1 MTEMTLL
8 EAVNLA
14 LHHEMAQDSNVV
26 VLGEDVGDNGG
37 VFRATVGLKDKFG
50 LKRVIDSPLAEA
62 LIAGVTVG
70 MASQGL
76 RPVAEFQFQGFI
88 FPAMEHLM
96 CHAARMRN
104 RTRGRLTCPAVFR
117 APFGGGIH
125 APEHHS
131 ESLEALFAHIPGF
144 KVVIPSSPQRAY
156 GLLLASIRSNDPVMF
171 FEPKRIY
178 RTVKSEV
185 IDNGLSLPLD
195 TCFTL
200 RKGRDI
206 TLVTWGACVVESL
219 QAAETLS
226 NHGIEAEV
234 IDLASIKPIDT
245 ATIFSSLEKTGRL
258 LVVHEASKTCGV
270 GAEILA
276 RTAEHAM
283 CLLKAPP
290 KRVTGTDTIMPCYR
304 NEDYFLIKE
313 DDIVLAAR
321 ELIGGWQ

>member
-1 MTEMTLL
+1 MAELTLL

-14 LHHEMAQDSNVV
+14 LHHEMAHNPDVI

-37 VFRATVGLKDKFG
+37 VFRATVGLKEKYG
-50 LKRVIDSPLAEA
+50 CKRVIDSPLAEA

-76 RPVAEFQFQGFI
+76 RPVAEFQFQGFV

-96 CHAARMRN
+96 CHAARLRN

-131 ESLEALFAHIPGF
+131 ESIEALFAHIPGI
-144 KVVIPSSPQRAY
+144 KVVVPSSPQRAY
-156 GLLLASIRSNDPVMF
+156 GLLLASIRSNDPIMF

-185 IDNGLSLPLD
+185 EDNGTALPLD
-195 TCFTL
+195 SCFTL
-200 RKGRDI
+200 RKGRDL

-219 QAAETLS
+219 QAASALS
-226 NHGIEAEV
+226 KVGIEVEV
-234 IDLASIKPIDT
+234 LDLASIKPIDM
-245 ATIFSSLEKTGRL
+245 ASIIASLEKTNRL
-258 LVVHEASKTCGV
+258 LVVHEASQTCGV

-276 RTAEHAM
+276 RASEQAM

-290 KRVTGTDTIMPCYR
+290 KRITGTDTIMPYYR
-304 NEDYFLIKE
+304 NEDYFMIQE
-313 DDIVLAAR
+313 EDIVAAAK
-321 ELIGGWQ
+321 ELVEGWK

>member
-1 MTEMTLL
+1 MAELTLV

-14 LHHEMAQDSNVV
+14 LHHEMERDANVV

-37 VFRATVGLKDKFG
+37 VFRATVDLKQKFG
-50 LKRVIDSPLAEA
+50 LKRVMDSPLAEA
-62 LIAGVTVG
+62 LIGGVAVG
-70 MASQGL
+70 MATQGL
-76 RPVAEFQFQGFI
+76 RPVAEFQFQGFV
-88 FPAMEHLM
+88 FPAMEHLI

-131 ESLEALFAHIPGF
+131 ESIEALFAHIPGF

-156 GLLLASIRSNDPVMF
+156 GLLLAAIRSDDPVMF

-185 IDNGLSLPLD
+185 MDNGEALPLD
-195 TCFTL
+195 SCFTL
-200 RKGRDI
+200 RKGRDV

-219 QAAETLS
+219 QAAQTLS
-226 NHGIEAEV
+226 SQGIEAEV
-234 IDLASIKPIDT
+234 IDLASIKPLDM
-245 ATIFSSLEKTGRL
+245 ATIFQSLEKTGRL
-258 LVVHEASKTCGV
+258 LVVHEASRSGGV
-270 GAEILA
+270 GGEIIARVAEQ
-276 RTAEHAM
+276 AM

-290 KRVTGTDTIMPCYR
+290 KRVTGMDTVMPYYR
-304 NEDYFLIKE
+304 NEDYFMIQE
-313 DDIVLAAR
+313 QDIVLAAR
-321 ELIGGWQ
+321 ELMEGWK

>member
-1 MTEMTLL
+1 MAELTLL
-8 EAVNLA
+8 ESVNLA
-14 LHHEMAQDSNVV
+14 LHYEMTHDPNVV

-37 VFRATVGLKDKFG
+37 VFRATVGLKEKFG
-50 LKRVIDSPLAEA
+50 CKRVIDSPLAEA
-62 LIAGVTVG
+62 LIGGVAVG
-70 MASQGL
+70 MATQGL
-76 RPVAEFQFQGFI
+76 RPVAEFQFQGFV

-131 ESLEALFAHIPGF
+131 ESIEALFAHIPGLRI
-144 KVVIPSSPQRAY
+144 VIPSSPQRAY
-156 GLLLASIRSNDPVMF
+156 GLLLGAIRSNDPIMF

-178 RTVKSEV
+178 RTVKSNVE
-185 IDNGLSLPLD
+185 DDGAALPLD

-200 RKGRDI
+200 RKGRDL

-219 QAAETLS
+219 QAAASLS
-226 NHGIEAEV
+226 RRGIEAEV
-234 IDLASIKPIDT
+234 IDVASIKPLDM
-245 ATIFSSLEKTGRL
+245 ATIYKSLERTGRL
-258 LVVHEASKTCGV
+258 LVVHEACQTNGV

-276 RTAEHAM
+276 RAAEHAM

-290 KRVTGTDTIMPCYR
+290 KRVTGMDTVMPYYR
-304 NEDYFLIKE
+304 NEDYFMIQEE
-313 DDIVLAAR
+313 DIIEAATALV
-321 ELIGGWQ
+321 EGWK

>member
-1 MTEMTLL
+1 MAEMTLV

-14 LHHEMAQDSNVV
+14 LHHEMAHDQSVI

-37 VFRATVGLKDKFG
+37 VFRATVGLKEKFG
-50 LKRVIDSPLAEA
+50 LRRVIDTPLAEA
-62 LIAGVTVG
+62 LIGGITVG
-70 MASQGL
+70 MATQGL
-76 RPVAEFQFQGFI
+76 RPVAEFQFQGFV
-88 FPAMEHLM
+88 FPALEHVM

-131 ESLEALFAHIPGF
+131 ESVEALFAHIPGL

-156 GLLLASIRSNDPVMF
+156 GLLLASIRSNDPIMF

-178 RTVKSEV
+178 RTVKSNV
-185 IDNGLSLPLD
+185 IDNGEALPLD

-219 QAAETLS
+219 QAANELS
-226 NHGIEAEV
+226 SQGISVEV
-234 IDLASIKPIDT
+234 IDLASIKPIDMN
-245 ATIFSSLEKTGRL
+245 TIIKSLEKTGRL
-258 LVVHEASKTCGV
+258 LVVHEASRTCGV

-276 RTAEHAM
+276 RVSESAM
-283 CLLKAPP
+283 CILKAPP
-290 KRVTGTDTIMPCYR
+290 KRVTGMDTIMPYYR
-304 NEDYFLIKE
+304 NEDYFMIQE
-313 DDIVLAAR
+313 QDIIQAAR
-321 ELIGGWQ
+321 ELVEGWK

>member
-1 MTEMTLL
+1 MAEMTLV

-14 LHHEMAQDSNVV
+14 LHHEMAKDANVI

-37 VFRATVGLKDKFG
+37 VFRATVGLKEKFG
-50 LKRVIDSPLAEA
+50 LRRVIDSPLAEA
-62 LIAGVTVG
+62 LIGGVAVG
-70 MASQGL
+70 MATQGL
-76 RPVAEFQFQGFI
+76 RPVAEFQFQGFV

-131 ESLEALFAHIPGF
+131 ESIEALFAHIPGF

-156 GLLLASIRSNDPVMF
+156 GLLLASIRSNDPILF

-185 IDNGLSLPLD
+185 VDSGEALPLD

-226 NHGIEAEV
+226 KQGVEVEV
-234 IDLASIKPIDT
+234 IDLASIKPLDMDT
-245 ATIFSSLEKTGRL
+245 ILKSLVKTGRL
-258 LVVHEASKTCGV
+258 LVVHEASRSGGV
-270 GAEILA
+270 GAEIIT
-276 RTAEHAM
+276 RVAEKAL
-283 CLLKAPP
+283 CILKAPP
-290 KRVTGTDTIMPCYR
+290 KRVTGMDTIMPYYR
-304 NEDYFLIKE
+304 NEDYFMIQE
-313 DDIVLAAR
+313 QDIVLAAK
-321 ELIGGWQ
+321 ELVEGWK

>member
-1 MTEMTLL
+1 MAELTLV

-14 LHHEMAQDSNVV
+14 LHHEMERDANVV

-37 VFRATVGLKDKFG
+37 VFRATVGLKQKFG
-50 LKRVIDSPLAEA
+50 LKRVMDSPLAEA
-62 LIAGVTVG
+62 LIGGVAVG
-70 MASQGL
+70 MATQGL
-76 RPVAEFQFQGFI
+76 KPVAEFQFQGFV
-88 FPAMEHLM
+88 FPAMEHLI

-131 ESLEALFAHIPGF
+131 ESIEALFAHIPGF

-156 GLLLASIRSNDPVMF
+156 GLLLAAIRSDDPVMF

-185 IDNGLSLPLD
+185 MDNGEALPLD
-195 TCFTL
+195 SCFTL
-200 RKGRDI
+200 RKGRDV

-219 QAAETLS
+219 QAAQTLS
-226 NHGIEAEV
+226 SQGIEAEV
-234 IDLASIKPIDT
+234 IDLASIKPLDM
-245 ATIFSSLEKTGRL
+245 ATIFQSLEKTGRL
-258 LVVHEASKTCGV
+258 LVVHEASRSGGV
-270 GAEILA
+270 GGEIIARVAEQ
-276 RTAEHAM
+276 AM

-290 KRVTGTDTIMPCYR
+290 KRVTGMDTVMPYYR
-304 NEDYFLIKE
+304 NEDYFMIQE
-313 DDIVLAAR
+313 QDIVLAAR
-321 ELIGGWQ
+321 ELMEGWK

>member
-1 MTEMTLL
+1 MSEITLL

-14 LHHEMAQDSNVV
+14 LHHEMAQDDNVL

-62 LIAGVTVG
+62 LIGGVAVG

-76 RPVAEFQFQGFI
+76 RPVAEFQFQGFV
-88 FPAMEHLM
+88 FPAMEHLI

-131 ESLEALFAHIPGF
+131 ESVEAMFAHIPGLR
-144 KVVIPSSPQRAY
+144 VVIPSSPQRAY
-156 GLLLASIRSNDPVMF
+156 GLLLGSIRSNDPVMF

-178 RTVKSEV
+178 RTVKSAV
-185 IDNGLSLPLD
+185 SDNGKALPID
-195 TCFTL
+195 RCFTL
-200 RKGRDI
+200 RKGRDL
-206 TLVTWGACVVESL
+206 TLVTWGACVVECL
-219 QAAETLS
+219 QAANSLS
-226 NHGIEAEV
+226 SQGIEVEV
-234 IDLASIKPIDT
+234 IDLASIQPIDM
-245 ATIFSSLEKTGRL
+245 ATIIHSLEKTGRL
-258 LVVHEASKTCGV
+258 LVVHEASKNCGV

-276 RTAEHAM
+276 RTSEHAM

-290 KRVTGTDTIMPCYR
+290 KRVTGMDTVMPYYR
-304 NEDYFLIKE
+304 NEDFFMIQE
-313 DDIVLAAR
+313 DDIIVAAR
-321 ELIGGWQ
+321 ELVEGWK

>member
-1 MTEMTLL
+1 MAELTLV

-14 LHHEMAQDSNVV
+14 LHHEMERDATVV

-37 VFRATVGLKDKFG
+37 VFRATVGLKQKFG
-50 LKRVIDSPLAEA
+50 LKRVMDSPLAEA
-62 LIAGVTVG
+62 LIGGVAVG
-70 MASQGL
+70 MATQGL
-76 RPVAEFQFQGFI
+76 KPVAEFQFQGFV
-88 FPAMEHLM
+88 FPAMEHLI

-131 ESLEALFAHIPGF
+131 ESIEALFAHIPGF

-156 GLLLASIRSNDPVMF
+156 GLLLAAIRSDDPVMF

-185 IDNGLSLPLD
+185 VDNGEALPLD
-195 TCFTL
+195 SCFTL

-219 QAAETLS
+219 QASQTLS
-226 NHGIEAEV
+226 SQGIEAEV
-234 IDLASIKPIDT
+234 IDLASIKPLDM
-245 ATIFSSLEKTGRL
+245 ATIFQSLEKTGRL
-258 LVVHEASKTCGV
+258 LVVHEASRSGGV
-270 GAEILA
+270 GGEIIARVAEQ
-276 RTAEHAM
+276 AM

-290 KRVTGTDTIMPCYR
+290 KRVTGMDTVMPYYR
-304 NEDYFLIKE
+304 NEDYFMIQE
-313 DDIVLAAR
+313 QDIVLAAR
-321 ELIGGWQ
+321 ELMEGWK

>member
-1 MTEMTLL
+1 MAELTLV

-14 LHHEMAQDSNVV
+14 LHHEMERDASVV

-37 VFRATVGLKDKFG
+37 VFRATVGLKQKFG
-50 LKRVIDSPLAEA
+50 LKRVMDSPLAEA
-62 LIAGVTVG
+62 LIGGVAVG
-70 MASQGL
+70 MATQGL
-76 RPVAEFQFQGFI
+76 KPVAEFQFQGFV
-88 FPAMEHLM
+88 FPAMEHLI

-131 ESLEALFAHIPGF
+131 ESIEALFAHIPGF

-156 GLLLASIRSNDPVMF
+156 GLLLAAIRSDDPVMF

-185 IDNGLSLPLD
+185 MDNGEALPLD
-195 TCFTL
+195 SCFTL
-200 RKGRDI
+200 RKGRDV

-219 QAAETLS
+219 QAAQTLS
-226 NHGIEAEV
+226 SQGIEAEV
-234 IDLASIKPIDT
+234 IDLASIKPLDM
-245 ATIFSSLEKTGRL
+245 ATIFQSLEKTGRL
-258 LVVHEASKTCGV
+258 LVVHEASRSGGV
-270 GAEILA
+270 GGEIIARVAEQ
-276 RTAEHAM
+276 AM

-290 KRVTGTDTIMPCYR
+290 KRVTGMDTVMPYYR
-304 NEDYFLIKE
+304 NEDYFMIQE
-313 DDIVLAAR
+313 QDIVLAAR
-321 ELIGGWQ
+321 ELMEGWK

>member
-1 MTEMTLL
+1 MAEITLV

-14 LHHEMAQDSNVV
+14 LHHEMAKDSNVI

-37 VFRATVGLKDKFG
+37 VFRATVGLKEKFG
-50 LKRVIDSPLAEA
+50 LRRVIDSPLAEA
-62 LIAGVTVG
+62 LIGGVTVG

-76 RPVAEFQFQGFI
+76 RPVAEFQFQGFV
-88 FPAMEHLM
+88 FPALEHLM
-96 CHAARMRN
+96 CHAARIRN

-131 ESLEALFAHIPGF
+131 ESVEALFAHIPGF

-178 RTVKSEV
+178 RTVKSNV
-185 IDNGLSLPLD
+185 VDNGEALPLD

-219 QAAETLS
+219 QAADTLS
-226 NHGIEAEV
+226 KQGIEVEV
-234 IDLASIKPIDT
+234 VDLASIKPIDMN
-245 ATIFSSLEKTGRL
+245 TILKSLDKTGRL
-258 LVVHEASKTCGV
+258 LVVHEASRSCGV
-270 GAEILA
+270 GAEIIS
-276 RTAEHAM
+276 RVAEKAM
-283 CLLKAPP
+283 CTLKAPP
-290 KRVTGTDTIMPCYR
+290 KRVTGMDTIMPYYR
-304 NEDYFLIKE
+304 NEDYFMIQE
-313 DDIVLAAR
+313 QDIVLAAR
-321 ELIGGWQ
+321 ELVEGWK

>member
-1 MTEMTLL
+1 MAEITLL

-26 VLGEDVGDNGG
+26 VVGEDVGDNGG

-62 LIAGVTVG
+62 LIGGVAVG

-76 RPVAEFQFQGFI
+76 RPVAEFQFQGFV

-185 IDNGLSLPLD
+185 TDNGLSLPLD

-219 QAAETLS
+219 QAAATLS
-226 NHGIEAEV
+226 NQGIEIEV
-234 IDLASIKPIDT
+234 IDLASIKPIDM
-245 ATIFSSLEKTGRL
+245 ATIYRSLEKTGRL

-270 GAEILA
+270 GAEVLA
-276 RTAEHAM
+276 RTAEHAL

-290 KRVTGTDTIMPCYR
+290 KRVTGMDTIMPYYR

-321 ELIGGWQ
+321 ELLGGWQ

>member
-1 MTEMTLL
+1 ML
-8 EAVNLA
+8 
-14 LHHEMAQDSNVV
+14 
-26 VLGEDVGDNGG
+26 
-37 VFRATVGLKDKFG
+37 FRSVA
-50 LKRVIDSPLAEA
+50 
-62 LIAGVTVG
+62 VG

-76 RPVAEFQFQGFI
+76 RPVAEFQFQGFV
-88 FPAMEHLM
+88 FPALEHLM

-131 ESLEALFAHIPGF
+131 ESVEALFAHTPGF

-156 GLLLASIRSNDPVMF
+156 GLLLAAIRSNDPVMF

-185 IDNGLSLPLD
+185 IDSGEALPLD

-200 RKGRDI
+200 RKGRDL

-219 QAAETLS
+219 QAAQTLS
-226 NHGIEAEV
+226 SQGIEAEV
-234 IDLASIKPIDT
+234 IDLASIKPIDME
-245 ATIFSSLEKTGRL
+245 TILRSVEKTRRL
-258 LVVHEASKTCGV
+258 LVVHEASRTCGV
-270 GAEILA
+270 GAEIVA
-276 RTAEHAM
+276 RTAESAM

-290 KRVTGTDTIMPCYR
+290 RRVTGMDTVMPYYR
-304 NEDYFLIKE
+304 NEDYFMIQE
-313 DDIVLAAR
+313 QDIVLAAR
-321 ELIGGWQ
+321 ELVEGWK

>member
-104 RTRGRLTCPAVFR
+104 RTRGRLTCPAVYR

-226 NHGIEAEV
+226 NNGIEVEV

-290 KRVTGTDTIMPCYR
+290 KRVTGMDTIMPYYR

>member
-1 MTEMTLL
+1 MAEITLL

-14 LHHEMAQDSNVV
+14 LHHEMAQDNNVV
-26 VLGEDVGDNGG
+26 VLGEDVGENGG
-37 VFRATVGLKDKFG
+37 VFRATVGLKEKFG

-62 LIAGVTVG
+62 LIGGVTVG

-131 ESLEALFAHIPGF
+131 ENLEALFAHIPGF

-178 RTVKSEV
+178 RTVKSDV

-219 QAAETLS
+219 QAAATLS
-226 NHGIEAEV
+226 NQGIEAEV
-234 IDLASIKPIDT
+234 IDLASIKPIDM

-290 KRVTGTDTIMPCYR
+290 KRVTGMDTVMPYYR

-321 ELIGGWQ
+321 ELLGGWQ

>member
-1 MTEMTLL
+1 MAEITLL

-14 LHHEMAQDSNVV
+14 LHHEMERDSNVV

-37 VFRATVGLKDKFG
+37 VFRATVGLKEKFG

-70 MASQGL
+70 MATQGL
-76 RPVAEFQFQGFI
+76 RPVAEFQFQGFV

-104 RTRGRLTCPAVFR
+104 RTRGRLACPAVFR

-131 ESLEALFAHIPGF
+131 ESVEALFAHIPGF

-156 GLLLASIRSNDPVMF
+156 GLLLASIRSNDPIMF

-178 RTVKSEV
+178 RTVRSDV
-185 IDNGLSLPLD
+185 IDNGVALPLD

-200 RKGRDI
+200 RKGRDL

-219 QAAETLS
+219 QAAKSLS
-226 NHGIEAEV
+226 KSGIEVEV
-234 IDLASIKPIDT
+234 IDLASIKPIDMS
-245 ATIFSSLEKTGRL
+245 TIVHSLEKTGRL
-258 LVVHEASKTCGV
+258 LVVHEASKNCGV

-276 RTAEHAM
+276 RTSEEAM

-290 KRVTGTDTIMPCYR
+290 KRLTGFDTIMPYYR

-313 DDIVLAAR
+313 DDIVLAAK
-321 ELIGGWQ
+321 ELVEGWK